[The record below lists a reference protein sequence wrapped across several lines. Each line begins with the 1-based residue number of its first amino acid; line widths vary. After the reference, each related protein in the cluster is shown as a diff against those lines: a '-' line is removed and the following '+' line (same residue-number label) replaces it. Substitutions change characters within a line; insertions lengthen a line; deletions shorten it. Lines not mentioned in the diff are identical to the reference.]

1 MIIVV
6 AVNVSRHWISVKT
19 KMKKSVRDV
28 EVEMVVVVEGI
39 SPIQIQ
45 LIHIPPPPPLEGI
58 LQISSLP
65 LHTPSFYPSP
75 KRSTRVLELHLE
87 ILRR

>member
-45 LIHIPPPPPLEGI
+45 LIHIPPPP
-58 LQISSLP
+58 SS
-65 LHTPSFYPSP
+65 
-75 KRSTRVLELHLE
+75 
-87 ILRR
+87 